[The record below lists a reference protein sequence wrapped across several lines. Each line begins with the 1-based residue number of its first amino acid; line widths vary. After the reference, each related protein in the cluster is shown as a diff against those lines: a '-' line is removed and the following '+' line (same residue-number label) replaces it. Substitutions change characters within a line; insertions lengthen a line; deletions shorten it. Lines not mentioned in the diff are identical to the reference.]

1 MIRSVDPMLNDLP
14 IGTPGPVASVAPE
27 TRTGAD
33 ELIPTRHSLL
43 RRMKDWQ
50 DQASWEDFFNTYWKL
65 IYGVAIKA
73 GLTDAEA
80 QDVVQETIMNVARN
94 IKDFE
99 VGSARGSFKAWLLQ
113 NTRWRIADQLRKRLP
128 QANHPTTRLHDDSE
142 TPTTDRV
149 PDPVSLDLDAL
160 WDANWQQNLVN
171 AALANLRSHVDP
183 EQYQMFD
190 LHVLRSWPAVK
201 VAREL
206 DVKMGK
212 VYFAKYKISRLL
224 KKEVRRLEIKGV

>member
-1 MIRSVDPMLNDLP
+1 MPNSLP
-14 IGTPGPVASVAPE
+14 AGSTEPLAQVVPEAKIASE
-27 TRTGAD
+27 

-43 RRMKDWQ
+43 RRMKDWE
-50 DQASWEDFFNTYWKL
+50 DQASWEDFFNIYWKL

-80 QDVVQETIMNVARN
+80 QDVVQETVMNVAKN
-94 IKDFE
+94 IKAFE
-99 VGSARGSFKAWLLQ
+99 VGSERGSFKAWLLQ

-128 QANHPTTRLHDDSE
+128 EASHLKILRLESSD
-142 TPTTDRV
+142 TPTTDRL
-149 PDPVSLDLDAL
+149 PDPASLDLDAL
-160 WDANWQQNLVN
+160 WDADWQQNLVD
-171 AALANLRSHVDP
+171 AALANLRAQVDP

-206 DVKMGK
+206 GVKMGR

-224 KKEVRRLEIKGV
+224 KKEIRRLETKVV

>member
-1 MIRSVDPMLNDLP
+1 MLNALP
-14 IGTPGPVASVAPE
+14 EGKTKPTALLGPAAKTGPG
-27 TRTGAD
+27 

-43 RRMKDWQ
+43 RRMKDWE

-80 QDVVQETIMNVARN
+80 QDAVQETVMNVAKN
-94 IKDFE
+94 IKAFE
-99 VGSARGSFKAWLLQ
+99 IGSERGSFKAWLLQ
-113 NTRWRIADQLRKRLP
+113 NTRWRIADQVRKRLP
-128 QANHPTTRLHDDSE
+128 QASRRRAPLHEGSD
-142 TPTTDRV
+142 TPTTDRL
-149 PDPVSLDLDAL
+149 PDPASLDLDAL
-160 WDANWQQNLVN
+160 WNVDWQQNLVD
-171 AALANLRSHVDP
+171 AALANLRSQVDP

-206 DVKMGK
+206 GVKMGR

-224 KKEVRRLEIKGV
+224 KKEIRRLETKGV

>member
-1 MIRSVDPMLNDLP
+1 MPNSLLAGRTEPLVQV
-14 IGTPGPVASVAPE
+14 GPEAKATSE
-27 TRTGAD
+27 
-33 ELIPTRHSLL
+33 EFIPTRHSLL
-43 RRMKDWQ
+43 RRMKDWE
-50 DQASWEDFFNTYWKL
+50 DHASWEDFFNTYWRL

-80 QDVVQETIMNVARN
+80 QDVVQETVMNVAKN

-99 VGSARGSFKAWLLQ
+99 VGSERGSFKAWLLQ

-128 QANHPTTRLHDDSE
+128 QASHLRILPHEGSD
-142 TPTTDRV
+142 TPTTDRL
-149 PDPVSLDLDAL
+149 PDPASLDLDAL
-160 WDANWQQNLVN
+160 WNADWQQNLVD
-171 AALANLRSHVDP
+171 AALANLRTHVDP

-206 DVKMGK
+206 GVKMGR
-212 VYFAKYKISRLL
+212 VYFAKYTISRLL
-224 KKEVRRLEIKGV
+224 KQEIRRLETKGV

>member
-1 MIRSVDPMLNDLP
+1 V
-14 IGTPGPVASVAPE
+14 GPE
-27 TRTGAD
+27 TKAASD
-33 ELIPTRHSLL
+33 ELIPARHTLL
-43 RRMKDWQ
+43 RRMKNWE
-50 DQASWEDFFNTYWKL
+50 DQASWEDFFNIYWKL

-80 QDVVQETIMNVARN
+80 QDVVQETVMNVAKN

-99 VGSARGSFKAWLLQ
+99 IGSQRGSFKAWLLQ
-113 NTRWRIADQLRKRLP
+113 NTRWRIADQLRKRFP
-128 QANHPTTRLHDDSE
+128 QASHLRVLPREGSD
-142 TPTTDRV
+142 TPTTERL
-149 PDPVSLDLDAL
+149 PDPASLDLDAL
-160 WDANWQQNLVN
+160 WNADWQQNLVD
-171 AALANLRSHVDP
+171 AALANLRSQVDP

-206 DVKMGK
+206 GIKMGR

-224 KKEVRRLEIKGV
+224 KKEIRRLEAKGV

>member
-1 MIRSVDPMLNDLP
+1 VGLEAKA
-14 IGTPGPVASVAPE
+14 AS
-27 TRTGAD
+27 D
-33 ELIPTRHSLL
+33 ELIPTRHTLL
-43 RRMKDWQ
+43 RRMKNWE
-50 DQASWEDFFNTYWKL
+50 DQGSWEDFFNIYWKL

-80 QDVVQETIMNVARN
+80 QDVVQETVMNVAKN

-99 VGSARGSFKAWLLQ
+99 IGSQRGSFKAWLLQ
-113 NTRWRIADQLRKRLP
+113 NTRWRITDQLRKRLP
-128 QANHPTTRLHDDSE
+128 QASHLKILRLEGSD
-142 TPTTDRV
+142 TPTTDRL
-149 PDPVSLDLDAL
+149 PDPASLDLDAL
-160 WDANWQQNLVN
+160 WNADWQQNLVD
-171 AALANLRSHVDP
+171 AALANLRSQVDP

-206 DVKMGK
+206 GVKMGR

-224 KKEVRRLEIKGV
+224 KKEIRRLEAKGV